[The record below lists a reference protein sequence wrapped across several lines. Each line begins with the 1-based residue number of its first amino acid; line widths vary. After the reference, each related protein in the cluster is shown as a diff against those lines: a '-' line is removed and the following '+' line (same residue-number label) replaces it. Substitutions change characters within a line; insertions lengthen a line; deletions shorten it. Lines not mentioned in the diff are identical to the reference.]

1 MNDIRTALKALA
13 EGNTHGVLAEIL
25 STAGS
30 TPRGPGA
37 QMLLLPDGTFFGTVG
52 GGALEYKAQQKA
64 LEVLRSGVPAREM
77 YSLRGDPN
85 AFSIGVCGGTAVVD
99 FRLVFPAEAAAL
111 LRTMPAP
118 PRILLYGAGHVG
130 KALADAAYLIGLDVT
145 VTDDREALLTS
156 ERFPHA
162 DRVLHTLPDAPI
174 DPAEQDFIVIMTH
187 GHEHDFELVRRAMN
201 TGVAYVGLMASRKK
215 AAMARELLARD
226 GYAPEEIA
234 RRLHCPIGLPIHA
247 ETPEEIA
254 VSILGEII
262 SIIRA
267 PKDTK

>member
-1 MNDIRTALKALA
+1 MNNIRTALKALA
-13 EGNTHGVLAEIL
+13 KGTAYGVLAEIL

-52 GGALEYKAQQKA
+52 GGTLEYKAQQKA
-64 LEVLRSGVPAREM
+64 LEVLRRGLPDREM
-77 YSLRGDPN
+77 YSLRGNPN

-99 FRLVFPAEAAAL
+99 FRLLTPSDAAKL
-111 LRTMPAP
+111 LETMPAP

-130 KALADAAYLIGLDVT
+130 KALADAARLVGLDIT
-145 VTDDREALLTS
+145 VTDDREALLTAA
-156 ERFPHA
+156 RFPHA
-162 DRVLHTLPDAPI
+162 DCVLHSLPDAPM
-174 DPAEQDFIVIMTH
+174 DPSPQDFIVIMTH
-187 GHEHDFELVRRAMN
+187 GHEHDFELVRRAMK
-201 TGVAYVGLMASRKK
+201 TSAAYVGLMASRKK
-215 AAMARELLARD
+215 AAIARDLLARD

-234 RRLHCPIGLPIHA
+234 RRLHCPIGLPIRA

-262 SIIRA
+262 SILRA
-267 PKDTK
+267 PADT

>member
-1 MNDIRTALKALA
+1 MNDIRTALKSLA
-13 EGNTHGVLAEIL
+13 KSNSPGVLAEIL

-37 QMLLLPDGTFFGTVG
+37 QMLLLPDGTFSGTVG
-52 GGALEYKAQQKA
+52 GGTLEYKAQQKA
-64 LEVLRSGVPAREM
+64 LEVLRRGLPDREI

-99 FRLVFPAEAAAL
+99 FRLLTPLDAAAL

-130 KALADAAYLIGLDVT
+130 KALADGAHLLGMEVVA
-145 VTDDREALLTS
+145 TDDREALLSS

-162 DRVLHTLPDAPI
+162 DRILHTLPDAPMT
-174 DPAEQDFIVIMTH
+174 PAAQDFLVIMTH

-201 TGVAYVGLMASRKK
+201 TDAVYVGLMASRKK
-215 AAMARELLARD
+215 AAIVRELLTRD
-226 GYAPEEIA
+226 GHAPEAIA

-254 VSILGEII
+254 VSILGEIV
-262 SIIRA
+262 SILRA
-267 PKDTK
+267 PTE

>member
-13 EGNTHGVLAEIL
+13 EGNTYGVLAEIL

-64 LEVLRSGVPAREM
+64 LEVLRRGIPDREI

-85 AFSIGVCGGTAVVD
+85 AFSIGVCGGTAMVD
-99 FRLVFPAEAAAL
+99 FRLVFPKDAAAL
-111 LRTMPAP
+111 LQTMPTA

-130 KALADAAYLIGLDVT
+130 KALADAAWLLGLEVV
-145 VTDDREALLTS
+145 VTDDREGLLTAG
-156 ERFPHA
+156 RFPHA
-162 DRVLHTLPDAPI
+162 QTLLHTLPDAPM
-174 DPAEQDFIVIMTH
+174 DPEEGDFIVIMTH
-187 GHEHDFELVRRAMN
+187 GHEHDFKLVRRAMN
-201 TGVAYVGLMASRKK
+201 TRAAYVGLMASRRKG
-215 AAMARELLARD
+215 AVTRELLLQD
-226 GYAPEEIA
+226 GHSPEEIA
-234 RRLHCPIGLPIHA
+234 RRLHTPIGLPIHA

-262 SIIRA
+262 SLLRT
-267 PKDTK
+267 PKK

>member
-1 MNDIRTALKALA
+1 MNNIRAALKTLSK
-13 EGNTHGVLAEIL
+13 GTSYGVLAEIL

-37 QMLLLPDGTFFGTVG
+37 QMLLLPDGTFYGTVG
-52 GGALEYKAQQKA
+52 GGTLEYKAQQKS
-64 LEVLRSGVPAREM
+64 LEVLRRGIPDREM

-99 FRLVFPAEAAAL
+99 FRILSPAEAAGL
-111 LRTMPAP
+111 LQTMPAP

-130 KALADAAYLIGLDVT
+130 KALADAAHLVGLDVT
-145 VTDDREALLTS
+145 VTDDREILLTP

-162 DRVLHTLPDAPI
+162 DPILHTLPDAPMA
-174 DPAEQDFIVIMTH
+174 PVPHDFIVIMTH
-187 GHEHDFELVRRAMN
+187 GHEHDFTLVRRAMA
-201 TGVAYVGLMASRKK
+201 TKADYVGLMASRKK
-215 AAMARELLARD
+215 AALARDLLARD
-226 GYAPEEIA
+226 GYSETEIA
-234 RRLHCPIGLPIHA
+234 RRFHCPIGLPIHA

-262 SIIRA
+262 SHIRIPA
-267 PKDTK
+267 DT

>member
-1 MNDIRTALKALA
+1 MNDIRTALKTLA
-13 EGNTHGVLAEIL
+13 NGNTHGVLAEIL

-52 GGALEYKAQQKA
+52 GGTLEYKAQQKA
-64 LEVLRSGVPAREM
+64 LEVLRRGIPDREM

-99 FRLVFPAEAAAL
+99 FRLISPSEAAAFL
-111 LRTMPAP
+111 ENMPAP

-130 KALADAAYLIGLDVT
+130 KALADAAYLLGLEVT
-145 VTDDREALLTS
+145 VTDDRKPLLTA

-162 DRVLHTLPDAPI
+162 DHILHTLPDAPMA
-174 DPAEQDFIVIMTH
+174 PAPQDFIVIMTH
-187 GHEHDFELVRRAMN
+187 GHEHDFTLVRRAMA
-201 TGVAYVGLMASRKK
+201 TEATYVGLMASRKK
-215 AAMARELLARD
+215 AVLVRDLLARD
-226 GYAPEEIA
+226 GYTETDISQ
-234 RRLHCPIGLPIHA
+234 RLHCPIGLPIHA

-262 SIIRA
+262 SILRTSS
-267 PKDTK
+267 KT

>member
-1 MNDIRTALKALA
+1 MNKIRFALKELA
-13 EGNTHGVLAEIL
+13 AGTTFGVLAVIL

-37 QMLLLPDGTFFGTVG
+37 QMLLLPDGTFYGTVG
-52 GGALEYKAQQKA
+52 GGTLEYKAQQKA
-64 LEVLRSGVPAREM
+64 LEVLHRGVPDREI
-77 YSLRGDPN
+77 YSLRGDPK
-85 AFSIGVCGGTAVVD
+85 ALSIGVCGGSAVID
-99 FRLVFPAEAAAL
+99 FRIITPGDAAELLQTMSPA
-111 LRTMPAP
+111 

-130 KALADAAYLIGLDVT
+130 KALADAAYLLGLEVI

-162 DRVLHTLPDAPI
+162 TRVLHTLPDAPMA
-174 DPAEQDFIVIMTH
+174 PSPQDFIVIMTH

-201 TGVAYVGLMASRKK
+201 TEAAYVGLMASRKK
-215 AAMARELLARD
+215 AALAQELLTRD
-226 GYAPEEIA
+226 GHSAKEIA

-254 VSILGEII
+254 VSIAGEII
-262 SIIRA
+262 SILRA
-267 PKDTK
+267 PADH

>member
-1 MNDIRTALKALA
+1 MNNIRTALKTLA
-13 EGNTHGVLAEIL
+13 KGSAYGVLAEIL

-37 QMLLLPDGTFFGTVG
+37 QMLLLPDGTFSGTVG
-52 GGALEYKAQQKA
+52 GGTLEYKAQQKA
-64 LEVLRSGVPAREM
+64 LDVLRRGIPDREM

-99 FRLVFPAEAAAL
+99 FRLLSPSDAARL
-111 LRTMPAP
+111 LETMPAP

-130 KALADAAYLIGLDVT
+130 KALADAACLVGLDVI
-145 VTDDREALLTS
+145 VTDDREILLTP

-162 DRVLHTLPDAPI
+162 DRVLHALPDAPMA
-174 DPAEQDFIVIMTH
+174 PAPQDLIVIMTH
-187 GHEHDFELVRRAMN
+187 GHEHDFELVRRAMK
-201 TGVAYVGLMASRKK
+201 TPAAYVGLMASRKK
-215 AAMARELLARD
+215 AAIAQELLARD

-262 SIIRA
+262 SLLRA
-267 PKDTK
+267 PEVP